1 MLLDHS
7 SPLLGY
13 IKLLFLALAVLV
25 VLAQASPDG
34 WARTCGYGTGRCRK
48 HCKENEKKKGKCVVR
63 MICCIPAVKH
73 TSLEFAKKE
82 ETAYRFVASRAKACD
97 KGILAVITMS
107 Q

>member
-1 MLLDHS
+1 M
-7 SPLLGY
+7 
-13 IKLLFLALAVLV
+13 I
-25 VLAQASPDG
+25 DG

-48 HCKENEKKKGKCVVR
+48 QCKENEKKKGKCVVR

-82 ETAYRFVASRAKACD
+82 ETAYRFVASTAKACD